1 MTLTTLGLLLAA
13 ILLEVLGQICFKLGT
28 RRASRIR
35 PSKGGEVAHPGYLN
49 RWIALGLAAYVVEL
63 SVWLAVLSTS
73 QLSQAF
79 PLLALSYCGVAI
91 ASRLIFKELLRPPA
105 VVGICLI
112 SFGAAMIL
120 WSS

>member
-1 MTLTTLGLLLAA
+1 MTVATLGLLLAA

-35 PSKGGEVAHPGYLN
+35 SAAGADVIHVGYLN
-49 RWIALGLAAYVVEL
+49 RWIGLGLAAYVVEL

-79 PLLALSYCGVAI
+79 PLLALSYCGVAV
-91 ASRLIFKELLRPPA
+91 ASRLIFKELLRPL
-105 VVGICLI
+105 VVGGICLI

-120 WSS
+120 WAS